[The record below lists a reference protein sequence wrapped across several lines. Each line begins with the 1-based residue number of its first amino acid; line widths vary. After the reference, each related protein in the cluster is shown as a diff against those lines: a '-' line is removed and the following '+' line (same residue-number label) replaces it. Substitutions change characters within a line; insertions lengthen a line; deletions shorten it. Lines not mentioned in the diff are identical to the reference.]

1 MDARTLEAVH
11 TTGGRVEGVAK
22 DGHLAFYGIPYAAC
36 PTGDLRFRPPEPAP
50 PWGGVLRAHEIGYA
64 APQTPHVIQGFA
76 ASGAQHEDCLNLNIF
91 TPAADGARRPVLFW
105 IHGGGFTHGAGY
117 EPLYDG
123 GPFASRHDLVVVS
136 INYRLGALGFLSI
149 PEAGFGPNLG
159 LLDQVAALK
168 WVQANIEAFGGD
180 PANITIFGES
190 AGSASVAALLAMPPA
205 RGLFQRAI
213 LQSGVG
219 RAAPAEVAAR
229 SADAFL
235 EALGLTR
242 ARAVEL
248 RETPVA
254 DILQAQATVQ
264 KQGLAFGPA
273 RDAQTLPDEPMKV
286 VRAGGASET
295 AVLIGSNRDEVKL
308 FAAAA
313 PRRPLDE
320 AGLIGALRAALPK
333 ADEAQA
339 AALAAAYRA
348 SRTALGLPSENL
360 DILDAVQS
368 DLRFRIPSIRLA
380 AAQRAVQPNTYLYLF
395 THASPARKGALGACH
410 ALEMPFVFGTVGA
423 PTQDRFCGTGPEVER
438 LSAEMNAA
446 WAAFARTG
454 DPGTPALAWPAFD
467 PDRRTTMVF
476 GTAGSGAQDD
486 PLGEE
491 RAAIEALLA

>member
-1 MDARTLEAVH
+1 MDARTLEAVA
-11 TTGGRVEGVAK
+11 TTGGRVEGVLK

-36 PTGDLRFRPPEPAP
+36 PTGEQRFRPPQPAA
-50 PWGGVLRAHEIGYA
+50 PWGGVRRAHEIGFA

-76 ASGAQHEDCLNLNIF
+76 ASGPQDEDCLNLNVF
-91 TPAADGARRPVLFW
+91 TPAPDGARRPVLFW

-123 GPFASRHDLVVVS
+123 GPFATRHDVVVVT

-149 PEAGFGPNLG
+149 PEAGFGPNQG

-180 PANITIFGES
+180 PANVTIFGES

-205 RGLFQRAI
+205 KGLFHRAI

-219 RAAPAEVAAR
+219 RAAPPEVAAK
-229 SADAFL
+229 SADAL
-235 EALGLTR
+235 LAALGLTR
-242 ARAVEL
+242 ERAAEL
-248 RETPVA
+248 RDVPAAQIV
-254 DILQAQATVQ
+254 QAQAAVQ
-264 KQGLAFGPA
+264 KQGLAFGPV
-273 RDAQTLPDEPMKV
+273 RDAATLPDEPMRI

-308 FAAAA
+308 FNAAA
-313 PRRPLDE
+313 PRQPLDE
-320 AGLIGALRAALPK
+320 AGLVAAVRAALPK

-339 AALAAAYRA
+339 KALIETYRT
-348 SRTALGLPSENL
+348 SRRAKGLPAESL

-368 DLRFRIPSIRLA
+368 DVRFRVPSIRLA
-380 AAQRAVQPNTYLYLF
+380 SAQKAVQPNTYLYLF

-410 ALEMPFVFGTVGA
+410 ALEMPFVFGTLSA
-423 PTQDRFCGTGPEVER
+423 PTQDRFCGTGPDVER

-454 DPGTPALAWPAFD
+454 NPSTAGLQWPAFD
-467 PDRRTTMVF
+467 PERRTTMVF
-476 GTAGSGAQDD
+476 DTASSHVEDD
-486 PLGEE
+486 PFGDE
-491 RAAIEALLA
+491 RAAIEPLL

>member
-1 MDARTLEAVH
+1 MDAGTLEAVH
-11 TTGGRVEGVAK
+11 TTGGRVEGVLRE
-22 DGHLAFYGIPYAAC
+22 DHLAFYGIPYAAC
-36 PTGDLRFRPPEPAP
+36 ATGPLRFRPPQPAP
-50 PWGGVLRAHEIGYA
+50 PWGGVRRAHEIGFA

-76 ASGAQHEDCLNLNIF
+76 ASGLQDEDCLNLNVF

-123 GPFASRHDLVVVS
+123 GPFASRHDVVVVT

-149 PEAGFGPNLG
+149 PEAGFGPNQG

-168 WVQANIEAFGGD
+168 WVQANIETFGGD
-180 PANITIFGES
+180 PANVTIFGES

-205 RGLFQRAI
+205 RGLFNRAI

-219 RAAPAEVAAR
+219 RASPPEVAAR
-229 SADAFL
+229 SADALL
-235 EALGLTR
+235 EALGLSR
-242 ARAVEL
+242 
-248 RETPVA
+248 
-254 DILQAQATVQ
+254 AQAAALADLPAAQIVAAQAAVQ
-264 KQGLAFGPA
+264 KRGLGFGPV
-273 RDAQTLPDEPMKV
+273 RDPATLPEEPMKV

-308 FAAAA
+308 FNAAA
-313 PRRPLDE
+313 PRPPLDE
-320 AGLIGALRAALPK
+320 SGLLAAVRAALPR

-339 AALAAAYRA
+339 AALVETYRA
-348 SRTALGLPSENL
+348 SRSARGLPAGTL

-380 AAQRAVQPNTYLYLF
+380 SAQRAVQPNTYLYLF
-395 THASPARKGALGACH
+395 THASPARRGALGACH
-410 ALEMPFVFGTVGA
+410 ALEMPFVFGTFGA
-423 PTQDRFCGTGPEVER
+423 PTQERFAGTGPEVER

-454 DPGTPALAWPAFD
+454 DPATEGLAWPAFD

-476 GTAGSGAQDD
+476 DTAGSGAQDD
-486 PLGEE
+486 PFGEE

>member
-11 TTGGRVEGVAK
+11 TTGGRVEGVRRE
-22 DGHLAFYGIPYAAC
+22 GHLAFYNVPYAAC
-36 PTGDLRFRPPEPAP
+36 PSGEHRFRAPQPAA
-50 PWGGVLRAHEIGYA
+50 PWGGVRRAHEIGYA

-76 ASGAQHEDCLNLNIF
+76 ASGPQDEDCLNLNVF

-123 GPFASRHDLVVVS
+123 GPFVTRHDVVVVT

-149 PEAGFGPNLG
+149 PEAGFGPNQG
-159 LLDQVAALK
+159 LLDQVAALR
-168 WVQANIEAFGGD
+168 WVQANVEAFGGD
-180 PANITIFGES
+180 PANVTIFGES

-205 RGLFQRAI
+205 KGLFHRAI

-219 RAAPAEVAAR
+219 RASPPEVAAK
-229 SADAFL
+229 SANALL

-242 ARAVEL
+242 ERAAEL
-248 RETPVA
+248 AQVPAAEIVK
-254 DILQAQATVQ
+254 AQAAVQ
-264 KQGLAFGPA
+264 KLGLAFGPV
-273 RDAQTLPDEPMKV
+273 RDAATLPDEPMKI

-295 AVLIGSNRDEVKL
+295 AVLIGTNRDEVKL
-308 FAAAA
+308 FNAAA
-313 PRRPLDE
+313 PRQPLDE
-320 AGLIGALRAALPK
+320 AGLVAAVRAVLPK

-339 AALAAAYRA
+339 KGLVDAYRA
-348 SRTALGLPSENL
+348 SRQAKGLPHEAL
-360 DILDAVQS
+360 DVLDAVQS
-368 DLRFRIPSIRLA
+368 DVRFRIPSIRLA
-380 AAQRAVQPNTYLYLF
+380 SAQRSVQPNTYLYLF
-395 THASPARKGALGACH
+395 THASPARRGALGACH
-410 ALEMPFVFGTVGA
+410 ALEMPFVFGTLSA

-454 DPGTPALAWPAFD
+454 NPSTPGLAWPAFD

-476 GTAGSGAQDD
+476 DTAASHVQDD
-486 PLGEE
+486 PLGDE
-491 RAAIEALLA
+491 RTAIEPLL

>member
-11 TTGGRVEGVAK
+11 TTGGRVEGVLK
-22 DGHLAFYGIPYAAC
+22 EGHLAFYGIPYAAC
-36 PTGDLRFRPPEPAP
+36 PTGDLRFRAPQPAA
-50 PWGGVLRAHEIGYA
+50 PWSGVRRAHEIGFA

-76 ASGAQHEDCLNLNIF
+76 ASGLQDEDCLNLNVF

-123 GPFASRHDLVVVS
+123 GPFATRHDVVVVT

-149 PEAGFGPNLG
+149 PEAGFGPNQG
-159 LLDQVAALK
+159 LLDQVAALR

-180 PANITIFGES
+180 PANVTIFGES

-205 RGLFQRAI
+205 KGLFHRAI

-219 RAAPAEVAAR
+219 RAAPPEVAAK
-229 SADAFL
+229 SADALL

-242 ARAVEL
+242 ERAAEL
-248 RETPVA
+248 RNVPAAQIV
-254 DILQAQATVQ
+254 QAQAAVQ
-264 KQGLAFGPA
+264 RQGLAFGPA
-273 RDAQTLPDEPMKV
+273 RDAATLPDEPMRI

-308 FAAAA
+308 FNAAA
-313 PRRPLDE
+313 PRQPLDE
-320 AGLIGALRAALPK
+320 AGLVAAVRTALPR

-339 AALAAAYRA
+339 KALIETYRA
-348 SRTALGLPSENL
+348 SRRAKGLPAETL

-368 DLRFRIPSIRLA
+368 DVRFRIPSIRLA
-380 AAQRAVQPNTYLYLF
+380 SAQKAVQPNTYLYLF

-410 ALEMPFVFGTVGA
+410 ALEMPFVFGTLSA
-423 PTQDRFCGTGPEVER
+423 PTQDRFCGTGPDVER

-454 DPGTPALAWPAFD
+454 NPSTPALEWPAFE
-467 PDRRTTMVF
+467 PERRTTMVF
-476 GTAGSGAQDD
+476 DTAASRVEND
-486 PLGEE
+486 PFGEE
-491 RAAIEALLA
+491 RAAIEPLL